1 MKKTI
6 IGLIG
11 FIAIALSANAQQIDN
26 TILKCV
32 YHYEYM
38 SRVKR
43 PDLLPDT
50 MMLEIGSKSCKFYS
64 FYNHTIYS
72 EMKNSDPGTWMSF
85 PKRTENKYK
94 IYTN

>member
-1 MKKTI
+1 MKRIITI
-6 IGLIG
+6 TL
-11 FIAIALSANAQQIDN
+11 FIFALCQSRAQQIDN